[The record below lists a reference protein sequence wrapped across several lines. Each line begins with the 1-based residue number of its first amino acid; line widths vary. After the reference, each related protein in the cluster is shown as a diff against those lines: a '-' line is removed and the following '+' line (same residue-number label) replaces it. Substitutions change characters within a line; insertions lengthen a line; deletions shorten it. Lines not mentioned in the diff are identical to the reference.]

1 MKPSWAIVWSA
12 FQMRLKM
19 DLRILETL
27 VLCLAAHSASFAAVL
42 HQETGFLDRAVT
54 VRGVEY
60 RYEVYV
66 PRDYDP
72 RRVWPIILALH
83 GGGDYGSDGIRP
95 TVGALAK
102 AIRLHPDRFPAIVV
116 FAQAHADGTPG
127 WQRAGGEA
135 ALAEVDKALTEFH
148 GDSSRIYLTGYSAG
162 ANGAWFLAY
171 HYPNRFAAL
180 VVISGFVSDFTGRQS
195 HVFYPAIAPAT
206 APDRYAA
213 IAQQL
218 KSLPIWIF
226 HGDAD
231 ENVSV
236 EESRHMVA
244 ALRVLSA
251 NVRYTELSGVDHNA
265 WDPAYDNAEMVAW
278 LLTQRHH

>member
-1 MKPSWAIVWSA
+1 
-12 FQMRLKM
+12 MRRNKS
-19 DLRILETL
+19 LRFLGTV
-27 VLCLAAHSASFAAVL
+27 VLCLAVQGASIAAVF

-72 RRVWPIILALH
+72 KRVWPIILALH

-127 WQRAGGEA
+127 WQQAGGEA
-135 ALAEVDKALTEFH
+135 ALAEVDKALIEFH

-162 ANGAWFLAY
+162 GNGAWFLAY
-171 HYPNRFAAL
+171 HHLNRFAAL
-180 VVISGFVSDFTGRQS
+180 VVICGFVSDFTGKQS
-195 HVFYPAIAPAT
+195 HVFYPAIAPAS
-206 APDRYAA
+206 APDRFAA

-244 ALRVLSA
+244 ALRAFGA
-251 NVRYTELSGVDHNA
+251 NVRYTELAGVDHNA
-265 WDPAYDNAEMVAW
+265 WDPAYDNAEMVTW
-278 LLTQRHH
+278 LLTQRRQ